1 VTKAFWRYV
10 FLADSRGVRE
20 WLPFRA
26 ATAVAMAM
34 NKDAYRQFQEEL
46 AALDKAQETR
56 RKETTEAP
64 MERARREFLALRE
77 RYHLSVADVV
87 AFFPEEEGI
96 AYLQGLIAASAEK
109 PVRKRRVSRKAEQE
123 D

>member
-1 VTKAFWRYV
+1 
-10 FLADSRGVRE
+10 
-20 WLPFRA
+20 
-26 ATAVAMAM
+26 MAI

-46 AALDKAQETR
+46 AALDKEKEKR
-56 RKETTEAP
+56 RQDAGKTP
-64 MERARREFLALRE
+64 MERARSEFLALRE

-96 AYLQGLIAASAEK
+96 TYLQGLIAASADK
-109 PVRKRRVSRKAEQE
+109 PPRKRRVSRKAEQG

>member
-1 VTKAFWRYV
+1 
-10 FLADSRGVRE
+10 
-20 WLPFRA
+20 
-26 ATAVAMAM
+26 MAIQ
-34 NKDAYRQFQEEL
+34 KDAYRQFQEEL
-46 AALDKAQETR
+46 AALDREQQAR
-56 RKETTEAP
+56 RHDANEKP

-96 AYLQGLIAASAEK
+96 AYLQGLIAAAESA
-109 PVRKRRVSRKAEQE
+109 PRKRRVSRKAPSQ